1 MSASQNKKKTLS
13 LGLALIPVISMLLLL
28 IIGYGIMGLRIE
40 PLLLCSAAVAA
51 GIAWWQ
57 GYCWE
62 DIINSVVDK
71 LAKAMPVIMILI
83 CVGGLIGTWMF
94 SGTIPYMVYWGLK
107 LISPEYI
114 LIAAF
119 FLTSVVSVCTGTSW
133 GSAGTVGVALM
144 GVAAGLDVS
153 LAAAA
158 GAVVSGAYFGDK
170 ISPLSD
176 STNFA
181 AIVADTT
188 LFEHIQHLLWT
199 TLPSFLLAAVVY
211 LIAGHSN
218 MLGEV
223 ATPQRVTDIIHSL
236 ESLYHFNIVLILPP
250 VIVLWGAI
258 RKKPVIPLMLSAC
271 VLALF
276 LGVIMQGLS
285 IKQGLDAFIDGF
297 DIAMF
302 PQGAEG
308 VVADVPRLLNRGG
321 MFSMMGTILL
331 VFCAFSFAGALTLT
345 GALTIIINRLLT
357 IIHSVGQL
365 IAATIGTTILVTGA
379 TSDGKLALLVPAE
392 LFKDAY
398 RRMGLDTKNLSRTI
412 EDAGTVIEPLLP
424 WTSAGVYMATTLG
437 VSTLDL
443 LPWAIQC
450 YAAIFFALIYGFS
463 GIGIARTASASEKSP
478 LLCEAY
484 DVTLI
489 SDEIWADLLL
499 PGETFTSVLHLGERW
514 HKRVISATAA
524 SKTFG
529 LSSLRISNF
538 LIPDPTLRQRF
549 LSRLDAH
556 GLDVFNALSVQAATT
571 AWNESR
577 QWLDSLLD
585 YLAENRRWFVE
596 QATEHLPWARIVPAQ
611 GTYLLW
617 MDCKKLGLDDE
628 QLKWVMADVAGIA
641 PSMGSGFGPAGS
653 GFIRLNLGCPRT
665 YLEMAID
672 GLKRISVKTIKGIP
686 TGG

>member
-158 GAVVSGAYFGDK
+158 GAVVSGAYFG
-170 ISPLSD
+170 
-176 STNFA
+176 
-181 AIVADTT
+181 
-188 LFEHIQHLLWT
+188 
-199 TLPSFLLAAVVY
+199 SFLLAAVVY

-478 LLCEAY
+478 QSS
-484 DVTLI
+484 VT
-489 SDEIWADLLL
+489 E
-499 PGETFTSVLHLGERW
+499 
-514 HKRVISATAA
+514 
-524 SKTFG
+524 
-529 LSSLRISNF
+529 
-538 LIPDPTLRQRF
+538 
-549 LSRLDAH
+549 
-556 GLDVFNALSVQAATT
+556 
-571 AWNESR
+571 
-577 QWLDSLLD
+577 
-585 YLAENRRWFVE
+585 
-596 QATEHLPWARIVPAQ
+596 
-611 GTYLLW
+611 
-617 MDCKKLGLDDE
+617 
-628 QLKWVMADVAGIA
+628 
-641 PSMGSGFGPAGS
+641 
-653 GFIRLNLGCPRT
+653 
-665 YLEMAID
+665 
-672 GLKRISVKTIKGIP
+672 
-686 TGG
+686 

>member
-1 MSASQNKKKTLS
+1 MSTSHNNTKTLS
-13 LGLALIPVISMLLLL
+13 FGLALIPIAAMLLLL
-28 IIGYGIMGLRIE
+28 INGYGVMGLRIE

-51 GIAWWQ
+51 GLAWWQ
-57 GYCWE
+57 GYSWD
-62 DIINSVVDK
+62 DIIHSIVSK

-94 SGTIPYMVYWGLK
+94 SGTIPYMVYWGLR

-144 GVAAGLDVS
+144 GVAAGLDVP

-211 LIAGHSN
+211 FIAGHCSAADSA
-218 MLGEV
+218 
-223 ATPQRVTDIIHSL
+223 ATPQRVTDIVNALS
-236 ESLYHFNIVLILPP
+236 SLYHFNILLLLPP

-271 VLALF
+271 VLALI
-276 LGVIMQGLS
+276 LGIGVQGLS
-285 IKQGLDAFIDGF
+285 LRQGLNALIDGF
-297 DIAMF
+297 SITMF
-302 PQGAEG
+302 GHGSEG
-308 VVADVPRLLNRGG
+308 IIADVPRLLNRGG

-345 GALTIIINRLLT
+345 GALTIIIKRLLT
-357 IIHSVGQL
+357 IIHSTGQL
-365 IAATIGTTILVTGA
+365 IAATVGTTILVTGA

-398 RRMGLDTKNLSRTI
+398 RRMGLDTKNLARTV

-443 LPWAIQC
+443 LPWAVQC
-450 YAAIFFALIYGFS
+450 YSAIFFALFYGFT
-463 GIGIARTASASEKSP
+463 GFGIART
-478 LLCEAY
+478 
-484 DVTLI
+484 T
-489 SDEIWADLLL
+489 
-499 PGETFTSVLHLGERW
+499 
-514 HKRVISATAA
+514 
-524 SKTFG
+524 
-529 LSSLRISNF
+529 
-538 LIPDPTLRQRF
+538 
-549 LSRLDAH
+549 
-556 GLDVFNALSVQAATT
+556 
-571 AWNESR
+571 
-577 QWLDSLLD
+577 
-585 YLAENRRWFVE
+585 
-596 QATEHLPWARIVPAQ
+596 PAQ
-611 GTYLLW
+611 ENEPTP
-617 MDCKKLGLDDE
+617 
-628 QLKWVMADVAGIA
+628 VITDVK
-641 PSMGSGFGPAGS
+641 
-653 GFIRLNLGCPRT
+653 RE
-665 YLEMAID
+665 YD
-672 GLKRISVKTIKGIP
+672 GL
-686 TGG
+686 

>member
-1 MSASQNKKKTLS
+1 MAGVSTATVSRVINQTAWVEPVTRERVEKAMRDLNYRRNAAAIALAKRS
-13 LGLALIPVISMLLLL
+13 GDMLGLLTGNLADPFFARLARGVEDVSRKQQYRLMVCS
-28 IIGYGIMGLRIE
+28 GGHDEEMEKAGLDF
-40 PLLLCSAAVAA
+40 LVN
-51 GIAWWQ
+51 Q
-57 GYCWE
+57 GCE
-62 DIINSVVDK
+62 AIV
-71 LAKAMPVIMILI
+71 MPVIMILI

-463 GIGIARTASASEKSP
+463 GIGIARTAPASEKSP
-478 LLCEAY
+478 QSS
-484 DVTLI
+484 VT
-489 SDEIWADLLL
+489 E
-499 PGETFTSVLHLGERW
+499 
-514 HKRVISATAA
+514 
-524 SKTFG
+524 
-529 LSSLRISNF
+529 
-538 LIPDPTLRQRF
+538 
-549 LSRLDAH
+549 
-556 GLDVFNALSVQAATT
+556 
-571 AWNESR
+571 
-577 QWLDSLLD
+577 
-585 YLAENRRWFVE
+585 
-596 QATEHLPWARIVPAQ
+596 
-611 GTYLLW
+611 
-617 MDCKKLGLDDE
+617 
-628 QLKWVMADVAGIA
+628 
-641 PSMGSGFGPAGS
+641 
-653 GFIRLNLGCPRT
+653 
-665 YLEMAID
+665 
-672 GLKRISVKTIKGIP
+672 
-686 TGG
+686 

>member
-62 DIINSVVDK
+62 DIINSAVDK

-236 ESLYHFNIVLILPP
+236 ESLYHFNIILILPP

-463 GIGIARTASASEKSP
+463 GVGIARTASASEKSP
-478 LLCEAY
+478 Q
-484 DVTLI
+484 
-489 SDEIWADLLL
+489 
-499 PGETFTSVLHLGERW
+499 TSVT
-514 HKRVISATAA
+514 K
-524 SKTFG
+524 
-529 LSSLRISNF
+529 
-538 LIPDPTLRQRF
+538 
-549 LSRLDAH
+549 
-556 GLDVFNALSVQAATT
+556 
-571 AWNESR
+571 
-577 QWLDSLLD
+577 
-585 YLAENRRWFVE
+585 
-596 QATEHLPWARIVPAQ
+596 
-611 GTYLLW
+611 
-617 MDCKKLGLDDE
+617 
-628 QLKWVMADVAGIA
+628 
-641 PSMGSGFGPAGS
+641 
-653 GFIRLNLGCPRT
+653 
-665 YLEMAID
+665 
-672 GLKRISVKTIKGIP
+672 
-686 TGG
+686 

>member
-119 FLTSVVSVCTGTSW
+119 FLT
-133 GSAGTVGVALM
+133 
-144 GVAAGLDVS
+144 
-153 LAAAA
+153 
-158 GAVVSGAYFGDK
+158 
-170 ISPLSD
+170 I
-176 STNFA
+176 
-181 AIVADTT
+181 
-188 LFEHIQHLLWT
+188 EHIQHLLWT

-236 ESLYHFNIVLILPP
+236 ESLYHFNIVL
-250 VIVLWGAI
+250 
-258 RKKPVIPLMLSAC
+258 
-271 VLALF
+271 
-276 LGVIMQGLS
+276 
-285 IKQGLDAFIDGF
+285 
-297 DIAMF
+297 MF

-365 IAATIGTTILVTGA
+365 IAATIGTTILVTGIV
-379 TSDGKLALLVPAE
+379 SS
-392 LFKDAY
+392 
-398 RRMGLDTKNLSRTI
+398 RR
-412 EDAGTVIEPLLP
+412 TV
-424 WTSAGVYMATTLG
+424 
-437 VSTLDL
+437 
-443 LPWAIQC
+443 
-450 YAAIFFALIYGFS
+450 
-463 GIGIARTASASEKSP
+463 
-478 LLCEAY
+478 
-484 DVTLI
+484 
-489 SDEIWADLLL
+489 
-499 PGETFTSVLHLGERW
+499 
-514 HKRVISATAA
+514 
-524 SKTFG
+524 
-529 LSSLRISNF
+529 
-538 LIPDPTLRQRF
+538 
-549 LSRLDAH
+549 
-556 GLDVFNALSVQAATT
+556 
-571 AWNESR
+571 
-577 QWLDSLLD
+577 
-585 YLAENRRWFVE
+585 
-596 QATEHLPWARIVPAQ
+596 
-611 GTYLLW
+611 
-617 MDCKKLGLDDE
+617 
-628 QLKWVMADVAGIA
+628 
-641 PSMGSGFGPAGS
+641 
-653 GFIRLNLGCPRT
+653 
-665 YLEMAID
+665 
-672 GLKRISVKTIKGIP
+672 
-686 TGG
+686 

>member
-236 ESLYHFNIVLILPP
+236 ESLYHFNIILILPP

-321 MFSMMGTILL
+321 MFSMMGTIL
-331 VFCAFSFAGALTLT
+331 SAG
-345 GALTIIINRLLT
+345 INGSSPPLRPAKRL
-357 IIHSVGQL
+357 
-365 IAATIGTTILVTGA
+365 
-379 TSDGKLALLVPAE
+379 
-392 LFKDAY
+392 AY
-398 RRMGLDTKNLSRTI
+398 RRCEFLIFSFPILRFASDSCLVWTLMGWTSLTPSPFRRRLPHGMKADSGWIRYWITWRKTAAGLLNRRQSTFPGQELSRRR
-412 EDAGTVIEPLLP
+412 EP
-424 WTSAGVYMATTLG
+424 
-437 VSTLDL
+437 
-443 LPWAIQC
+443 
-450 YAAIFFALIYGFS
+450 IYYG
-463 GIGIARTASASEKSP
+463 
-478 LLCEAY
+478 
-484 DVTLI
+484 
-489 SDEIWADLLL
+489 W
-499 PGETFTSVLHLGERW
+499 
-514 HKRVISATAA
+514 
-524 SKTFG
+524 
-529 LSSLRISNF
+529 
-538 LIPDPTLRQRF
+538 
-549 LSRLDAH
+549 
-556 GLDVFNALSVQAATT
+556 
-571 AWNESR
+571 
-577 QWLDSLLD
+577 
-585 YLAENRRWFVE
+585 
-596 QATEHLPWARIVPAQ
+596 IVKNWD
-611 GTYLLW
+611 W
-617 MDCKKLGLDDE
+617 MTN
-628 QLKWVMADVAGIA
+628 
-641 PSMGSGFGPAGS
+641 S
-653 GFIRLNLGCPRT
+653 
-665 YLEMAID
+665 
-672 GLKRISVKTIKGIP
+672 
-686 TGG
+686 